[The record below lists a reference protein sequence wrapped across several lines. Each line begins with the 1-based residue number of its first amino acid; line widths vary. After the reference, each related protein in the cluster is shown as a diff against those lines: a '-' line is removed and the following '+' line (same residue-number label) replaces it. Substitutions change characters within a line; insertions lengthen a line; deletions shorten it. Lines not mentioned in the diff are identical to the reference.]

1 MTKTYLV
8 HVLYRYDGNE
18 DMALRDTL
26 KEAVEFTEEAM
37 AKDATVY
44 LSKIFELDTRTKE
57 IKELRDYNDGRG
69 LVEV

>member
-37 AKDATVY
+37 AKDDTVY

-57 IKELRDYNDGRG
+57 IKELRNYNDGRG